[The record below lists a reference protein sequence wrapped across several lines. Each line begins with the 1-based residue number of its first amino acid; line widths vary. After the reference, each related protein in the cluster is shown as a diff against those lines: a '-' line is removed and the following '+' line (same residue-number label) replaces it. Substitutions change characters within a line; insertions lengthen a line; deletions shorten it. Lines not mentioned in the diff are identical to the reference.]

1 MGTIITRLKL
11 SIDTLRADFENLIRQ
26 AADRDDLQKGSE
38 HTVRKSRGGGNKLNL
53 EAHETFKMEYNFIQE
68 KGRGSYGVVEEVE
81 EQSTSNRYIRKRILL
96 DRRRGPSREE
106 MIQKVLEEVKIMRN
120 LRHQNIVTLASFS
133 KESTHEWSLLIHPV
147 AEYDLKAFFE
157 KCSEEKYHEN
167 LTSQINPWFENL
179 LDALACTHKNKIRH
193 RDIKP
198 TNILIKEKAVY
209 LCDFGLARDFS
220 GQQSSAS
227 HGSIVEGTPEYRA
240 PENNSDQRRGPLADV
255 FSLGC
260 VFSELLGVKHGKSAA
275 DYRTLRGKPFRECLP
290 TVRDWVDSFRDL
302 ETYHS
307 RILCNVI
314 MSMIQEDPS
323 KRIKSEEALDI
334 FRGERRNY
342 EKTTRFSYDPD

>member
-1 MGTIITRLKL
+1 MGAIITRLKL
-11 SIDTLRADFENLIRQ
+11 SINMLRADFENLIRQ

-38 HTVRKSRGGGNKLNL
+38 HTTRRSQSGGNKFNPKV
-53 EAHETFKMEYNFIQE
+53 HETFEMKYKVIQE

-96 DRRRGPSREE
+96 DRSRGPSREE
-106 MIQKVLEEVKIMRN
+106 MIQKVLEEVKNMRN
-120 LRHQNIVTLASFS
+120 LRHQNIVTLASFF

-147 AEYDLKAFFE
+147 AEYDLKEFFE
-157 KCSEEKYHEN
+157 KCSEEHYHED

-220 GQQSSAS
+220 GQESSAS
-227 HGSIVEGTPEYRA
+227 HGPILEGTPEYRA
-240 PENNSDQRRGPLADV
+240 PEIHSDQRRGPLADV

-275 DYRTLRGKPFRECLP
+275 EYRTSRGKPFRECLP
-290 TVRDWVDSFRDL
+290 KVHSWVASVRNL
-302 ETYHS
+302 ENQHS
-307 RILCNVI
+307 RILCDII
-314 MSMIQEDPS
+314 MRMIHEDPS
-323 KRIKSEEALDI
+323 KRIKSEKALDNI
-334 FRGERRNY
+334 RSERRMY
-342 EKTTRFSYDPD
+342 EDMTKPSHDLD